1 MKTPNEVRVG
11 IVVILALAVLLGGY
25 FALKGTAWGAQK
37 YYLKLDGAALIS
49 EGSDVRLQGV
59 KIGTVQ
65 NVALDEQTQQ
75 PVLTLAI
82 RGHEPQYSL
91 YRSYKYAVRSNGI
104 IGENYVDI
112 QGAPKSGDA
121 TYTANDTSQIILAK
135 SGGGLLDAGGAADQL
150 TKDVSETLKNM
161 NVTLDRLNT
170 GVLSSG
176 NQMKFAKA
184 LDGVA
189 KLTANASKSFG
200 ANGVKVGLGDPQAQR
215 ALNATFNNAAIAANE
230 AALAARDVRR
240 LTNAA
245 GGVLQQSSGVIGEA
259 GGVLRDNRKQLNT
272 LLVSLDRTT
281 RNAADT
287 VESVNFILKESNL
300 DKSMKEISGSL
311 ERSARN
317 VEDTTESFKGLGGEE
332 TQKELRTTLTALR
345 ESSEALRDTANSIKT
360 FVADDDSKGQI
371 KGTLTTLNTTAQ
383 TLAQTS
389 ENLRDATAGI
399 KNIFGDTKVQD
410 DVKAIPAELRR
421 TLEATTSTAE
431 RLNNV
436 LGGRRRS
443 RDAAQTG
450 DVEGTGNAGE
460 DGRQGALLGG
470 INFTARHLDKGENK
484 NFGDIGFQTEL
495 FGGPFRVGLDE
506 IGEGSRFTLQSGKF
520 LGDNAAI
527 RYGLYRSKLG
537 VGADYRIGRFSLEAN
552 LYDPNQRSWNVY
564 GGVRLTSGV
573 ELLLGRE
580 NRGSVRSNAIAV
592 RLRP

>member
-1 MKTPNEVRVG
+1 
-11 IVVILALAVLLGGY
+11 
-25 FALKGTAWGAQK
+25 
-37 YYLKLDGAALIS
+37 
-49 EGSDVRLQGV
+49 
-59 KIGTVQ
+59 
-65 NVALDEQTQQ
+65 
-75 PVLTLAI
+75 
-82 RGHEPQYSL
+82 
-91 YRSYKYAVRSNGI
+91 
-104 IGENYVDI
+104 
-112 QGAPKSGDA
+112 
-121 TYTANDTSQIILAK
+121 
-135 SGGGLLDAGGAADQL
+135 
-150 TKDVSETLKNM
+150 
-161 NVTLDRLNT
+161 
-170 GVLSSG
+170 
-176 NQMKFAKA
+176 
-184 LDGVA
+184 
-189 KLTANASKSFG
+189 
-200 ANGVKVGLGDPQAQR
+200 LGDPQAQR
-215 ALNATFNNAAIAANE
+215 ALNATFINAANAANE

-272 LLVSLDRTT
+272 LLVNLDRTT

-287 VESVNFILKESNL
+287 VESVNFILKQSNL
-300 DKSMKEISGSL
+300 DKSAKEISGSL
-311 ERSARN
+311 SRAAKN
-317 VEDTTESFKGLGGEE
+317 VEDTTASFKGLSGEE

-345 ESSEALRDTANSIKT
+345 ESSEALRDTANSIKS
-360 FVADDDSKGQI
+360 FVADDNSQGQI
-371 KGTLTTLNTTAQ
+371 KGTLTTLNTTAN

-399 KNIFGDTKVQD
+399 KNIFGDPKVQD

-431 RLNNV
+431 RMNNL

-450 DVEGTGNAGE
+450 DADGTGNAGE

-470 INFTARHLDKGENK
+470 FNFTARHLNKSEDK

-537 VGADYRIGRFSLEAN
+537 VGADYRMGRFSLEAN
-552 LYDPNQRSWNVY
+552 LYDPNDRSWNVY
-564 GGVRLTSGV
+564 GGVRLSRGV